1 MQYISQVITRHA
13 EMDRKVKEKVVAIG
27 AAKKAHQQSQK
38 QLKDHVIKLKGEVE
52 KIKVEQCQM
61 EWHHSD
67 ELTEAKHAVE
77 KYVGMK

>member
-1 MQYISQVITRHA
+1 
-13 EMDRKVKEKVVAIG
+13 MDRKVKEKVVAIG

-38 QLKDHVIKLKGEVE
+38 QLEDHVIKLKGEVE
-52 KIKVEQCQM
+52 KLKVDRRQM

-77 KYVGMK
+77 KYVKMK